1 MSSSKQDNAA
11 RAALAALH
19 LGESEQVR
27 RMPPTAEANRSISI
41 ARKKTQVS
49 VQFSSEGLLLLQ
61 RAQARLLERGVRRA
75 GNKGTAIEIVLA
87 EWLERISK

>member
-1 MSSSKQDNAA
+1 MSLTKRDNAA

-19 LGESEQVR
+19 LGETEQVR
-27 RMPPTAEANRSISI
+27 RMPPTTDFNRSISI
-41 ARKKTQVS
+41 AVKKTQVS

-61 RAQARLLERGVRRA
+61 KAQARLLERGVRRA

-87 EWLERISK
+87 EWLERIPE